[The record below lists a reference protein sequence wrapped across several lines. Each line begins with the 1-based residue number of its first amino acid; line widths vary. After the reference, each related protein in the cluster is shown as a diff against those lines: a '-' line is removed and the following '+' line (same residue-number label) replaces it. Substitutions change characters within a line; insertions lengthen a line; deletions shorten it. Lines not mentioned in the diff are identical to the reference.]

1 MVQIG
6 QEDVDSPHVVIIG
19 AGLGGLACAI
29 ALKRQLG
36 FNNFTIYE
44 KAGDVGGTWWNNTYP
59 GCGCDTPT
67 HWYSLSSD
75 LNPNWSTVTAPQPEV
90 LAYWQD
96 LAVKYGL
103 YGRTVFHTRVLSA
116 VWSAERQE
124 YDVDTED
131 VRTGERAR
139 TRARAVVSAVG
150 YLVEPK
156 IPQEFIE
163 KGLGRFKGPALHSA
177 EWDHSID
184 WSGKKVAVIG
194 NSASAAQFIP
204 RLIADPTTHV
214 VNFCRTPNW
223 FLPGIQNGEYS
234 TWQKWM
240 FANVPFTLRLYRN
253 WLVTLQ
259 AIVPILRTYWRRLN
273 GTTRP
278 EETLARYIK
287 ETAPQ
292 RYHDKL
298 VPDYPV
304 ACRRPIL
311 DPGYLAC
318 LHKPNVELVWDS
330 IRDISDTEITTE
342 KGDTFS
348 ADAIILS
355 TGFVT
360 DRCPVN
366 VIGRTGET
374 LEGYFSHQ
382 GGPSAY
388 HGVTVPGFPNFFFVG
403 GPNTV
408 TSLGSAVF
416 THEIAIDYMMQLLR
430 PLVEPS
436 PTRLIAL
443 SVQPPAHDAYN
454 SHLQDRMGATTYVSC
469 ASWYRAG
476 ADGRGKNFG
485 IFPGSLLSFWW
496 LMRKVRWEDY
506 LLERSCS

>member
-1 MVQIG
+1 MSSISVAHPTG
-6 QEDVDSPHVVIIG
+6 SYL
-19 AGLGGLACAI
+19 AGH
-29 ALKRQLG
+29 RPP
-36 FNNFTIYE
+36 F
-44 KAGDVGGTWWNNTYP
+44 
-59 GCGCDTPT
+59 
-67 HWYSLSSD
+67 
-75 LNPNWSTVTAPQPEV
+75 PQ
-90 LAYWQD
+90 
-96 LAVKYGL
+96 
-103 YGRTVFHTRVLSA
+103 
-116 VWSAERQE
+116 
-124 YDVDTED
+124 
-131 VRTGERAR
+131 
-139 TRARAVVSAVG
+139 
-150 YLVEPK
+150 
-156 IPQEFIE
+156 
-163 KGLGRFKGPALHSA
+163 
-177 EWDHSID
+177 
-184 WSGKKVAVIG
+184 
-194 NSASAAQFIP
+194 
-204 RLIADPTTHV
+204 
-214 VNFCRTPNW
+214 
-223 FLPGIQNGEYS
+223 IQNGEYS

-298 VPDYPV
+298 VPDYP
-304 ACRRPIL
+304 
-311 DPGYLAC
+311 C

-342 KGDTFS
+342 K
-348 ADAIILS
+348 
-355 TGFVT
+355 
-360 DRCPVN
+360 
-366 VIGRTGET
+366 GRTGET

-430 PLVEPS
+430 PLVDPS
-436 PTRLIAL
+436 PTRLTAL

-454 SHLQDRMGATTYVSC
+454 SHLQERMGATTYVSC

-506 LLERSCS
+506 LLERSRS